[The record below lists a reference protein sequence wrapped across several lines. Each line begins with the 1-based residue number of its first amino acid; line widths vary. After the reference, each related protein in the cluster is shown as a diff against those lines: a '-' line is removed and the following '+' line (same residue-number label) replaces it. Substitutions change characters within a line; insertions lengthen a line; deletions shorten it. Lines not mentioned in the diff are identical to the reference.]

1 MNDTG
6 GGERE
11 PSVSR
16 CSRISMRV
24 LGHVGI
30 TWTLH
35 TWGNH
40 KNTVLLFN
48 SQGYYTAKPSHGG
61 VCLQSHLLKM
71 PVQEDFLTPGASGQL
86 EKHTERRSF
95 KNRQLINQTNK

>member
-1 MNDTG
+1 
-6 GGERE
+6 
-11 PSVSR
+11 
-16 CSRISMRV
+16 MRV

-48 SQGYYTAKPSHGG
+48 SQGYYTEKPCHGG
-61 VCLQSHLLKM
+61 VCLQSQDLEEQ
-71 PVQEDFLTPGASGQL
+71 PVLIIGL
-86 EKHTERRSF
+86 E
-95 KNRQLINQTNK
+95 